1 METNSH
7 RSRSTR
13 RAATF
18 REARPDELIQDVLRF
33 GPAPNR
39 SRETFVTVV
48 NVVVVGAAIA
58 LLQPEPAVVTA
69 LVAIIAAITAIR
81 WVGGIRKW
89 GSR

>member
-1 METNSH
+1 MEQDPH

-13 RAATF
+13 RAATL
-18 REARPDELIQDVLRF
+18 RNARPDELIQDVLRF

-48 NVVVVGAAIA
+48 NIALVGAAVA
-58 LLQPEPAVVTA
+58 LLRPEAVVVTA
-69 LVAIIAAITAIR
+69 LVGIIAGITAVR
-81 WVGGIRKW
+81 WVVGVRKW